1 MNNRKMDN
9 KATFAIGLATGVIL
23 MLVVVFGFSA
33 YNRQVR
39 WDGQMDPNRKITEIY
54 DLLNEVSMFPLDK
67 DEMLENMYRGFLD
80 GVGDPYTQYFDRAA
94 LQVFEERVE
103 GAYYGIGVL
112 VLEDAETMTL
122 VVAQAFTGSPAE
134 EAGVLPGDKIIEV
147 DGENVVG
154 RPTAETM
161 NRIRGPEGTPVDIT
175 IYRPYEDEKFTVT
188 INRARITVPSVFHEM
203 LPDQTGYIRIE
214 GFDEATRIQFSS
226 ALEELLEK
234 GMTGLILDLRNNPG
248 GNLHVVTHIANYFVP
263 EGVVA
268 YTVDASGRRQD
279 FVSDENYLGLPLV
292 VLINGRSAS
301 ASELLSGAIQ
311 DTGVGVLVGEQTFG
325 KGIVQHLRRL
335 SDGSAIK
342 VTVAKY
348 FTPNGTSIHG
358 VGVAPDYVIEMDEA
372 LSRRIGQM
380 ELYEDVQLQRA
391 LEVLLEMG
399 R

>member
-1 MNNRKMDN
+1 MENKKMDN
-9 KATFAIGLATGVIL
+9 KQAFAIGLAAGVIF
-23 MLVVVFGFSA
+23 MLIAVFGFTV

-39 WDGQMDPNRKITEIY
+39 WGGQMDPNRKIMEIY
-54 DLLNEVSMFPLDK
+54 DLLNDVSMFPFDK
-67 DEMLENMYRGFLD
+67 DAMLDSMYRGFLD
-80 GVGDPYTQYFDRAA
+80 GVGDPYTQYFDRLA
-94 LQVFEERVE
+94 LEAFRERVE
-103 GAYYGIGVL
+103 GAYVGIGVL

-122 VVAQAFTGSPAE
+122 IVAQAFSGSPAA
-134 EAGVLPGDKIIEV
+134 EAGLLPGDKIVEV

-161 NRIRGPEGTPVDIT
+161 SMIRGPEATSVNIT
-175 IYRPYEDEKFTVT
+175 IYRPYENETFTVS
-188 INRARITVPSVFHEM
+188 IVRARITVPSVFHEM
-203 LPDQTGYIRIE
+203 MPNQTGYIRIE
-214 GFDEATRIQFSS
+214 GFDDATRGQFSI
-226 ALEELLEK
+226 ALADLLEQ
-234 GMTGLILDLRNNPG
+234 GIEGLILDLRNNPG
-248 GNLHVVTHIANYFVP
+248 GGLHVVTHIANYFVP

-279 FVSDENYLGLPLV
+279 FNSTAEYLGIPLV

-325 KGIVQHLRRL
+325 KGIVQHLRNL

-358 VGVAPDYVIEMDEA
+358 VGVAPDYVVEMDEA

-391 LEVLLEMG
+391 LEVLLEMVS
-399 R
+399 